1 MKIRQLVIN
10 LMTNVQVLGSVGAKR
25 MILSPNIRKRTEPRQ
40 NGDIQD
46 PIMRGIKNLV
56 SQNNFA
62 LVRNTSFA
70 QTFPSYK
77 RNTKEAN

>member
-1 MKIRQLVIN
+1 MELGFLKRWREIKIRQLVIN

-25 MILSPNIRKRTEPRQ
+25 MILLPNIRKRTEPRQ

-56 SQNNFA
+56 
-62 LVRNTSFA
+62 VRIIFLW
-70 QTFPSYK
+70 
-77 RNTKEAN
+77 